1 MDTPSSL
8 SALLAFVRTTELG
21 SFVAA
26 GRALGISASAVG
38 KAVAKLEQE
47 LGVRLLQRS
56 TRRIALTEEGRQFH
70 ERCRRILDDL
80 DDARA
85 MVSQSAAAPRGRL
98 RVSVPIVAYHLLL
111 PRLPE
116 FLERYP
122 EVELDIDFND
132 RIVDLIGEG
141 VDIAIRSGD
150 LPDSRLRSLPL
161 RHYRSLLCAS
171 PEYLARRGTP
181 ATVGDLGDHDGIAF
195 RYPNSGQWLP
205 WPLPGT
211 GGATVPEEPPPPL
224 SMLSSAPSPPPL
236 PRLRRVLGFNN
247 MEAVRGAALG
257 GLGIGCMPDFLVEGP
272 LREGALRQVLPD
284 PEERPAGRF
293 RAVWPTSRQLSP
305 KVRVFVDFLRGR
317 LGDRQKTIK

>member
-8 SALLAFVRTTELG
+8 SALLAFVRTAELG

-26 GRALGISASAVG
+26 GRTLGISASAVG

-116 FLERYP
+116 FLERHP
-122 EVELDIDFND
+122 QVELDIDFND

-150 LPDSRLRSLPL
+150 LPDSRLMSLPL

-181 ATVGDLGDHDGIAF
+181 AAVADLADHDGIAF

-211 GGATVPEEPPPPL
+211 GGATAPEEPPPPL
-224 SMLSSAPSPPPL
+224 SMSSTPSPSPL
-236 PRLRRVLGFNN
+236 PRLRRVLRFNN

-284 PEERPAGRF
+284 PERRPAGRF

-305 KVRVFVDFLRGR
+305 KVRVFVDFLREVGVGGR
-317 LGDRQKTIK
+317 

>member
-8 SALLAFVRTTELG
+8 SALLAFVRTAELG

-116 FLERYP
+116 FLERHP
-122 EVELDIDFND
+122 QVELDIDFND

-150 LPDSRLRSLPL
+150 LPDSRLMSLPL

-171 PEYLARRGTP
+171 PDYLARRGTP
-181 ATVGDLGDHDGIAF
+181 ATVADLADHDGIAF

-211 GGATVPEEPPPPL
+211 GGAPAPEEPPAPL
-224 SMLSSAPSPPPL
+224 SISPSPSPSPL

-284 PEERPAGRF
+284 PEGRPAGRF

-317 LGDRQKTIK
+317 LGDGDR